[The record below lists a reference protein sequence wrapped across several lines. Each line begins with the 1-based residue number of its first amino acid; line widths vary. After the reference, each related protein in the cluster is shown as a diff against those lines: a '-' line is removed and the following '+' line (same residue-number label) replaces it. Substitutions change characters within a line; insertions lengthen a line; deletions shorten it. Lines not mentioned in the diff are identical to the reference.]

1 MTPATAITIL
11 AVLLHESGRPSV
23 EQGATLAHS
32 MGQGR
37 PFTEYSDISPEA
49 RQGRELTAKHLL
61 MRLDVKST
69 TGAPTQASVERLA
82 QVIHECEAPAIER
95 GWVVVK
101 LDPPRAW
108 IPFKDL
114 PGQAKTGRRN
124 QARFLLSRFDVFPD
138 SE

>member
-11 AVLLHESGRPSV
+11 AALYHESGRPSV

-32 MGQGR
+32 LGQGR

-61 MRLDVKST
+61 MRLDFRAT
-69 TGAPTQASVERLA
+69 TSAPTEAAVERLA
-82 QVIHECEAPAIER
+82 QTIHECEAPAIAR
-95 GWVVVK
+95 GLVVVK
-101 LDPPRAW
+101 LDPPREW
-108 IPFKDL
+108 IPFSAL
-114 PGQAKTGRRN
+114 PEQAKTGRRN